1 MAPAQQDP
9 TPDALEHLERQVS
22 AELASWR
29 AWYARIAPL
38 LRSVGYE
45 PQVRLWGREYE
56 HLSTLPEPRRVVRT
70 PGEWD
75 QFLRDGTVAEY
86 REAEHQVRALWV
98 TAQNR
103 GLVPELPPLDRA
115 EEVFAEV
122 EESPSGAEA
131 SGQGRRERLR
141 AKQRQRVDDA
151 IKLRKEE
158 NLTAEEIAERLR
170 LRSVDTLNKSFDDLG
185 VARPWS

>member
-1 MAPAQQDP
+1 
-9 TPDALEHLERQVS
+9 
-22 AELASWR
+22 
-29 AWYARIAPL
+29 
-38 LRSVGYE
+38 
-45 PQVRLWGREYE
+45 
-56 HLSTLPEPRRVVRT
+56 
-70 PGEWD
+70 
-75 QFLRDGTVAEY
+75 
-86 REAEHQVRALWV
+86 V